1 MPVEKMVMANIV
13 GPYDA
18 LSKTIEKVIDA
29 GCFHPESATELM
41 NTKDFSA
48 VNEENQYSAR
58 LQRIKDLYTL
68 FGAAPNETSN
78 ADSFKDFSS
87 HGEKLRHLNESLETF
102 GINLDCEAG
111 DDISSDSYLTLLE
124 KAVHSLQDKRKE
136 TDEKLT
142 ELSKTAEQ
150 LSHFKDFNFDVERAH
165 KTAYIRFR
173 FGRLPLESLEKLK
186 HYGDE
191 ISSLFAPCSEDGEY
205 CWGLYLAP
213 VSQIEKADRI
223 FASLY
228 FERLH
233 LPREKGTPAEI
244 YGETLKDIEQLK
256 EQLDKESAA
265 INSIFEE
272 NRDEFDA
279 IYAQTERLFEIAEA
293 TRYATKFKNT
303 FMLMGWIPKDKEKFF
318 GDQVTSVNGVNVDFD
333 GTGNARVSPPT
344 KLKNCKLFRPFQFFV
359 EIFGVPSYGEL
370 DPTAFLGLTY
380 TLLYGIMF
388 ADLGQGIVL
397 ALIGFFMYKFMHMA
411 LGKILIPCGIS
422 GAVFGTVFGSVF
434 GYEHWLDPFYRSL
447 GMKEK
452 PFEVMNSATYLLA
465 ASIGIGVVLVIIAMC
480 LNITSCI
487 KRRDI
492 GEAIFGANGIVGIVM
507 YSSIILLIAQMFI
520 SYSINNT
527 MLAVFGIMLP
537 ALLIFL
543 KEPLSCLILGKKFKP
558 DSIGDFI
565 LVNFFEL
572 FEVVLSYMTNT
583 LSFLRVGAFVLIHS
597 GMMTAF
603 MAIADLFGGGIP
615 TAVMMVIGNVFVIA
629 LEGLLVGIQVLRL
642 EFYEMFSRYYDGSG
656 KNFSPLKFRA
666 SESK

>member
-13 GPYDA
+13 GPFDM
-18 LSKTIEKVIDA
+18 LTKTVEKVIDA

-41 NTKDFSA
+41 NTKDFKSI
-48 VNEENQYSAR
+48 NEENPYSAK
-58 LQRIKDLYTL
+58 LQRMKDLYTL
-68 FGAAPNETSN
+68 FGAKPGAASAKGTNSDHIP
-78 ADSFKDFSS
+78 
-87 HGEKLRHLNESLETF
+87 GEKLERLNASLADLGISLEC
-102 GINLDCEAG
+102 DCGG
-111 DDISSDSYLTLLE
+111 DITPDDYLTILE
-124 KAVHSLQDKRKE
+124 NAVHSLQDKHKNSEDR
-136 TDEKLT
+136 LS
-142 ELSKTAEQ
+142 ELQKSAEQ
-150 LSHFKDFNFDVERAH
+150 LAHFTGFDFDVERAH
-165 KTAYIRFR
+165 KTAYIHFR
-173 FGRLPLESLEKLK
+173 FGRMPVESVEKLK

-191 ISSLFAPCSEDGEY
+191 ISSLFVPCSEDGEY
-205 CWGLYLAP
+205 CWGLYLTP
-213 VSQIEKADRI
+213 VSKIEKADRI
-223 FASLY
+223 FASLF

-244 YGETLKDIEQLK
+244 YDDTLHDIEQLNG
-256 EQLDKESAA
+256 ELAAESEA
-265 INSIFEE
+265 INGIFAD

-279 IYAQTERLFEIAEA
+279 IYAETERLYEISEA
-293 TRYATKFKNT
+293 KRYATKFKNT
-303 FMLMGWIPKDKEKFF
+303 FMMVGWIPKSAEKSFSDTLTAID
-318 GDQVTSVNGVNVDFD
+318 GISVDFD
-333 GTGNARVSPPT
+333 ESGNTRVQPPT
-344 KLKNCKLFRPFQFFV
+344 KLKNCKVFRPFQFFV

-388 ADLGQGIVL
+388 ADLGQGLIL
-397 ALIGFFMYKFMHMA
+397 ALIGFFMYRFMHMA

-422 GAVFGTVFGSVF
+422 GAIFGTVFGSVF
-434 GYEHWLDPFYRSL
+434 GYEHWLDPLYHSL
-447 GMKEK
+447 GFEEK

-480 LNITSCI
+480 LNIASSI

-492 GEAIFGANGIVGIVM
+492 GGALFGANGVVGIVM

-527 MLAVFGIMLP
+527 LLAVLGIALP

-543 KEPLSCLILGKKFKP
+543 KEPLSDLISGKKFKP

-603 MAIADLFGGGIP
+603 MAIADLFGGGVP
-615 TAVMMVIGNVFVIA
+615 TAIMMVIGNVFVIA

-656 KNFSPLKFRA
+656 KNFSPLIFRA
-666 SESK
+666 I